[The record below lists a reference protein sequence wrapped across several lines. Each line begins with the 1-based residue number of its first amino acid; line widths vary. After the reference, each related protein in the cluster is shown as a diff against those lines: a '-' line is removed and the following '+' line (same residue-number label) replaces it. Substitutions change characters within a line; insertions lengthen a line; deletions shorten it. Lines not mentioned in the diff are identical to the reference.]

1 MNLNAWN
8 KTPLRAAGGAALA
21 VDRHEEKFLLSP
33 GEAAYT
39 QKLLDGLLRR
49 DKYSAAGAY
58 SIRSL
63 YFDTPGDGD
72 YLDKVLGVS
81 DRCKV
86 RLRIYDTQTPRVRLE
101 IKQKSG
107 VYSHKTGVW
116 LTREEALALIG
127 GDASPLLRQDTAA
140 ARRAWTEFA
149 RVPRRPSALID
160 YERTA
165 WTMPVER
172 VRITLDRHVR
182 AAKSDALFD
191 PGVPMLGVHSGG
203 AVILEVKY
211 DRYLPGYVRQALST
225 VGGQGMSISKYAAAR
240 EMLY

>member
-8 KTPLRAAGGAALA
+8 KPPLRAAGGAALA

-49 DKYSAAGAY
+49 DRYSAAGAY

-107 VYSHKTGVW
+107 VYSHKTGIW

-127 GDASPLLRQDTAA
+127 GDASVLLRQDTAA

-149 RVPRRPSALID
+149 RTRRTPSALID

-191 PGVPMLGVHSGG
+191 PNVPMLGVHSGG

-211 DRYLPGYVRQALST
+211 DRYLPSYVRQALST

>member
-1 MNLNAWN
+1 MNLNALN

-21 VDRHEEKFLLSP
+21 VDRHEEKFLLTP

-49 DKYSAAGAY
+49 DKYSTTGAY
-58 SIRSL
+58 YIRSL

-81 DRCKV
+81 DRRKV
-86 RLRIYDTQTPRVRLE
+86 RLRIYDTETPRVRLE

-116 LTREEALALIG
+116 LDREEALALIG

-149 RVPRRPSALID
+149 RVPRD
-160 YERTA
+160 VY
-165 WTMPVER
+165 
-172 VRITLDRHVR
+172 
-182 AAKSDALFD
+182 K
-191 PGVPMLGVHSGG
+191 
-203 AVILEVKY
+203 
-211 DRYLPGYVRQALST
+211 RQAL
-225 VGGQGMSISKYAAAR
+225 AR
-240 EMLY
+240 ATARLHGSSRRK

>member
-1 MNLNAWN
+1 MKLNSW
-8 KTPLRAAGGAALA
+8 KTPPLRAMGGAALA
-21 VDRHEEKFLLSP
+21 VDRHEEKFLLNP

-39 QKLLDGLLRR
+39 QKLLDALLRR
-49 DKYSAAGAY
+49 DRYSAPGAY
-58 SIRSL
+58 YIRSL
-63 YFDTPGDGD
+63 YFDTPGDDD
-72 YLDKVLGVS
+72 YVDKVLGVS
-81 DRCKV
+81 DRRKV
-86 RLRIYDTQTPRVRLE
+86 RLRIYDTDTPRVRLE
-101 IKQKSG
+101 IKEKSG

-116 LTREEALALIG
+116 LTREEALALIA
-127 GDASPLLRQDTAA
+127 GDASALLAQDTAA

-149 RVPRRPSALID
+149 RKPRRPAALID

-172 VRITLDRHVR
+172 VRITLDRRVR
-182 AAKSDALFD
+182 AAKSNALFD
-191 PGVPMLGVHSGG
+191 PHVPMLGVHSGE

>member
-1 MNLNAWN
+1 MKLNPW
-8 KTPLRAAGGAALA
+8 KTPPLRAMGGAALA

-33 GEAAYT
+33 GEAVYT
-39 QKLLDGLLRR
+39 QKLLDALLRR
-49 DKYSAAGAY
+49 DRYSATGAY
-58 SIRSL
+58 YIRSL
-63 YFDTPGDGD
+63 YFDTPGDDD
-72 YLDKVLGVS
+72 YVDKVLGVS
-81 DRCKV
+81 DRRKV
-86 RLRIYDTQTPRVRLE
+86 RLRIYDTDTPRVRLE
-101 IKQKSG
+101 LKEKSG
-107 VYSHKTGVW
+107 SYSHKTGLW
-116 LTREEALALIG
+116 LTREEAEVLIG

-149 RVPRRPSALID
+149 RTPRRPVALID

-172 VRITLDRHVR
+172 VRITLDSRVR
-182 AAKSDALFD
+182 AAKSSALFD
-191 PGVPMLGVHSGG
+191 PHVPMLGVHSGE

>member
-1 MNLNAWN
+1 MKWN
-8 KTPLRAAGGAALA
+8 PWKTPPLRAMGGAALA

-33 GEAAYT
+33 GEAVYT
-39 QKLLDGLLRR
+39 QKLLDALLRR
-49 DKYSAAGAY
+49 DNYSAAGAY
-58 SIRSL
+58 YIRSL
-63 YFDTPGDGD
+63 YFDTPGDDD
-72 YLDKVLGVS
+72 YVDKVLGVS
-81 DRCKV
+81 DRRKV
-86 RLRIYDTQTPRVRLE
+86 RLRIYDTDAPRVRLE
-101 IKQKSG
+101 LKEKSG
-107 VYSHKTGVW
+107 SYSHKTGLW
-116 LTREEALALIG
+116 LTREEAEALIG
-127 GDASPLLRQDTAA
+127 GDASPLLAQNTAA

-149 RVPRRPSALID
+149 RTPRRPAALID

-172 VRITLDRHVR
+172 VRITLDNRVR
-182 AAKSDALFD
+182 AAKSSALFD
-191 PGVPMLGVHSGG
+191 PHVPMLGVHSGE

>member
-8 KTPLRAAGGAALA
+8 KPPLRAAGGAALA

-49 DKYSAAGAY
+49 DRYSAAGAY

-107 VYSHKTGVW
+107 VYSHKTGIW

-127 GDASPLLRQDTAA
+127 GDASVLLRQDTAA

-149 RVPRRPSALID
+149 RTPPRL
-160 YERTA
+160 
-165 WTMPVER
+165 
-172 VRITLDRHVR
+172 
-182 AAKSDALFD
+182 
-191 PGVPMLGVHSGG
+191 
-203 AVILEVKY
+203 
-211 DRYLPGYVRQALST
+211 
-225 VGGQGMSISKYAAAR
+225 
-240 EMLY
+240 

>member
-49 DKYSAAGAY
+49 DRYSAAGAY

-81 DRCKV
+81 RS
-86 RLRIYDTQTPRVRLE
+86 R
-101 IKQKSG
+101 
-107 VYSHKTGVW
+107 
-116 LTREEALALIG
+116 
-127 GDASPLLRQDTAA
+127 
-140 ARRAWTEFA
+140 
-149 RVPRRPSALID
+149 
-160 YERTA
+160 
-165 WTMPVER
+165 
-172 VRITLDRHVR
+172 
-182 AAKSDALFD
+182 
-191 PGVPMLGVHSGG
+191 
-203 AVILEVKY
+203 
-211 DRYLPGYVRQALST
+211 
-225 VGGQGMSISKYAAAR
+225 
-240 EMLY
+240 